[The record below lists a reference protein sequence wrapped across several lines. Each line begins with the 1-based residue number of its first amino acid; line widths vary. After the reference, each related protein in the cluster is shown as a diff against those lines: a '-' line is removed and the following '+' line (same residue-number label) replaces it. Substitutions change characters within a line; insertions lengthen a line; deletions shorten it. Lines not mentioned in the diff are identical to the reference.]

1 MATPTTEVTSPE
13 AWEEFKEKLDWEGG
27 IEDLLTYGGP
37 DMFPPEVRTEATAVD
52 DAITALRA
60 VLTTHGVYD

>member
-1 MATPTTEVTSPE
+1 
-13 AWEEFKEKLDWEGG
+13 
-27 IEDLLTYGGP
+27 
-37 DMFPPEVRTEATAVD
+37 MFPPEVRTEATAVD